1 VVSRVRTPIGRRGI
15 YAVRI
20 GVDSRAGA
28 DTICTNLRS
37 VGGACV
43 VMRNR

>member
-1 VVSRVRTPIGRRGI
+1 MGRRGV

-20 GVDSRAGA
+20 GVDDRAGA
-28 DTICTNLRS
+28 DAICRKLRS
-37 VGGACV
+37 VGGACI